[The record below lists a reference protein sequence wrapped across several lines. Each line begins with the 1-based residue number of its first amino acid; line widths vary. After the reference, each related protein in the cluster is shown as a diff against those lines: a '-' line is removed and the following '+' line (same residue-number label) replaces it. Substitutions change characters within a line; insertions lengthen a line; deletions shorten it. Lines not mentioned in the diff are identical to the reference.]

1 MLRTLGELFLDTQKP
16 LRKKKPLLLLS
27 YLLLEGP
34 RSRRHL
40 TELFWPG
47 ASDALNSLSVAL
59 SQLRA
64 AGVCVEGEEVL
75 RAEAACD
82 AKELESLL
90 KEGRLQEARA
100 LYRGRFLEGADD
112 GLSPELEEWVWS
124 RREAIALA
132 LWRAHL
138 ERAEALYGLGWE
150 EEALALLQE
159 ARALPGVEE
168 VLEEEPEL
176 KRFDLEVQRAFFAV
190 QLVGLSRA
198 VELLGLGAETL
209 DFLIRRGL
217 LDSQGQ
223 PRLTVAPTIEGRRV
237 ALELARK
244 LPLAEAA
251 PLYRLA
257 RAHWEEADFSRG
269 RSALLRLARAQVEEQ
284 PKEALALLAELAPD
298 PELSLLRARA
308 LERLGRYREALDL
321 LDELPDSPDKS
332 ALRAGVLFRLGQ
344 FAEAQAE
351 AERAKAG
358 GAYAQAE
365 ALNLQGMMLLGQGRF
380 QEAAEAFSRASVRFL
395 LAGEEVRHLS
405 ALGNR
410 AVALVE
416 LGQGEEVFTEVLEA
430 IGPRE
435 GLRARLYLN
444 LGVIKERQGQPA
456 EAERLYRES
465 LALAER
471 VGNLEAMGRA
481 WNNLG
486 ALYHRQGQ
494 PAEARAAYQ
503 EALRLAKAGQEWV
516 LTAAVLANLAELT
529 GERAG
534 LEEAIALLEEA
545 RYTVLAERYRSRL
558 EAFRLR

>member
-64 AGVCVEGEEVL
+64 AGVHVEGEEVL

-138 ERAEALYGLGWE
+138 EQAEALYGLGWE

-168 VLEEEPEL
+168 VLEAEPEL

-209 DFLIRRGL
+209 DFLIRRRL

-380 QEAAEAFSRASVRFL
+380 QEAAEAFGRASVRFL

-471 VGNLEAMGRA
+471 MGNLEAMGRA

-503 EALRLAKAGQEWV
+503 EALRLAKAGREWV

>member
-64 AGVCVEGEEVL
+64 AGVHVEGEEVL

-138 ERAEALYGLGWE
+138 EQAEALYGLGWE

-168 VLEEEPEL
+168 VLEAEPEL

-209 DFLIRRGL
+209 DFLIRRRL

-284 PKEALALLAELAPD
+284 PKEALALLAELVPD